1 MVIMYANCKIYWCSL
16 LKMEIALSSS
26 EDEYIAISS
35 ALREVLPLMK
45 TTEEINE
52 VFPLHIPKP
61 NIFAS
66 SMKITNPVL
75 KWPPGKK
82 YLPEQSTL
90 PLHNITS

>member
-1 MVIMYANCKIYWCSL
+1 MDADFAGGWSREVGDDADNVMSRNGMVIMYANCKIYWCSL

-52 VFPLHIPKP
+52 VFPLHILRQK
-61 NIFAS
+61 F
-66 SMKITNPVL
+66 V
-75 KWPPGKK
+75 
-82 YLPEQSTL
+82 
-90 PLHNITS
+90 